1 MHYNRSYFMKKS
13 IFILFLNFYT
23 LTAQTPLSGAVE
35 NLKLTVDKSPYIIE
49 DNLTIKETGQLTIEK
64 GCVLLFKPFTGII
77 VEGSFVAEGTIEK
90 PVIFTTINDNKFN
103 IESRVLPNPFDWNG
117 ILITAKAN
125 NVRLS
130 NFILAYSVYGIR
142 SMKVELA
149 ITNGS
154 FKNNGQFHM
163 TVNEK
168 IQPIS
173 DSIPYSYG
181 VRDKTR
187 NRNTQNQQNYK
198 LSRALAISGGS
209 CLSGAIASTVV
220 LVYSRNKYSNT
231 TGQENFVKF
240 EKIGTTSL
248 ICMVVTGTAAAILIP
263 SAVITYKKANSKEQQ
278 SIHFFPYYNEGP
290 GILAQLLF

>member
-1 MHYNRSYFMKKS
+1 MKKS

-103 IESRVLPNPFDWNG
+103 KESGVLPNPFDWNG
-117 ILITAKAN
+117 ILITAKAK

-149 ITNGS
+149 IKNGS

-163 TVNEK
+163 TVDEK

-173 DSIPYSYG
+173 DSIPFSYG
-181 VRDKTR
+181 VRDKAR
-187 NRNTQNQQNYK
+187 DRENQSRQKNK

>member
-1 MHYNRSYFMKKS
+1 MKKS
-13 IFILFLNFYT
+13 IIILFLSYYT
-23 LTAQTPLSGAVE
+23 ITAQTSLSGAVE
-35 NLKLTVDKSPYIIE
+35 NLTLTVDKSPYIIV
-49 DNLTIKETGQLTIEK
+49 DNLTINETGQLTIDK

-77 VEGSFVAEGTIEK
+77 VEGSFIAEGTLGE
-90 PVIFTTINDNKFN
+90 PVVFTTINDNKFN
-103 IESRVLPNPFDWNG
+103 KESGVLPNPFDWNG
-117 ILITAKAN
+117 ILITAKAK

-130 NFILAYSVYGIR
+130 NFIVAYSVYGIR

-154 FKNNGQFHM
+154 FKNNGQFNM

-181 VRDKTR
+181 VREKAR
-187 NRNTQNQQNYK
+187 NRNNQSQQSNK

-263 SAVITYKKANSKEQQ
+263 STVITYKKTNNKEQQ
-278 SIHFFPYYNEGP
+278 SIHFLPYYHEGP
-290 GILAQLLF
+290 GICAQLLF